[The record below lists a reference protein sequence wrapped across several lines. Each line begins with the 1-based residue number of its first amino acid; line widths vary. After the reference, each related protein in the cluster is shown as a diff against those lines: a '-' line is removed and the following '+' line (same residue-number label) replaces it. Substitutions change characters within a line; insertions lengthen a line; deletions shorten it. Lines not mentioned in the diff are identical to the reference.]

1 MSPLVSR
8 ALRTAI
14 SGAADLL
21 AVTAGRALE
30 ADDLPPA
37 DHRGWSVPDEPWI
50 MAQTW
55 EDLLFLHWPVP
66 RAALQTLLP
75 GSLEVDTFHGS
86 AWLTL
91 TPLRVSGLRLRGLP
105 AFPGVSSFPEIN
117 VRTYV
122 TVEDRPGVVFFSLDA
137 GSALAV
143 AAARLWYLLP
153 YFRATCS
160 AVRADGRFRVESRR
174 PAPVSPPAELAVEY
188 YPSGNVAPATSGSLE
203 WWLTERYCLYAFD
216 ADGAVYRAEIH
227 HRPWPLQSARAD
239 IRRNTMARPLGL
251 HLPDTPLLVQF
262 AARLDVRV
270 WAPRVCHAPAGID
283 RRPAGALR
291 DPVQ

>member
-1 MSPLVSR
+1 MSSVISR
-8 ALRTAI
+8 MVRTAI
-14 SGAADLL
+14 SGAADLF
-21 AVTAGRALE
+21 ATAGRALE

-37 DHRGWSVPDEPWI
+37 EHRGWPLPDEPWI

-66 RAALQTLLP
+66 RVALQALLP
-75 GSLEVDTFHGS
+75 GRLEVDTLHGS

-105 AFPGVSSFPEIN
+105 ALPGMSRFPEIN

-122 TVEDRPGVVFFSLDA
+122 TVDDRPGVVFFSLDA

-160 AVRADGRFRVESRR
+160 LGRVDGGFRVESRR
-174 PAPVSPPAELAVEY
+174 PAPVSPPAELTVEY
-188 YPSGNVAPATSGSLE
+188 HPTGDVAPAAPGSLE
-203 WWLTERYCLYAFD
+203 WWLTERYCLYALD
-216 ADGAVYRAEIH
+216 AEGAVYRAEIH
-227 HRPWPLQSARAD
+227 HRPWPLQPARVD
-239 IRRNTMARPLGL
+239 IRCNTMARPLGL
-251 HLPDTPLLVQF
+251 HLPDVPLLAHF
-262 AARLDVRV
+262 SARLDVRV
-270 WAPRVCHAPAGID
+270 WAPRLCRRAPRASAPD
-283 RRPAGALR
+283 
-291 DPVQ
+291 Q